1 MMKIVLNGIET
12 NNKGAELMLY
22 AILQEIERKYP
33 DAEVF
38 LPYGATQKDMSYLH
52 TNLRVRNMPL
62 MGLRKAVVKMK
73 IAGILRRVLKVDT
86 SFITE
91 ENLVK
96 DAAYFIDASG
106 FSISDQWNP
115 SPARVDRWKYLCR
128 KYGGGRTRMIFLPQ
142 AFGPAHLPATR
153 TILQYLSEYATLI
166 MPREE
171 VSENWLLRCGVDKN
185 KIRRHPD
192 FTILVEGVFPVGY
205 ERLKGGICIIP
216 NARMIDKGTI
226 SEDAYLSVL
235 EHIIIICQESGHTVY
250 LLNHEG
256 PEDAE
261 LAKKCAKRVKDT
273 EVVTGLNALEV
284 KGLIS
289 TSYLCISSR
298 FHGVIS
304 ALNSCVPCL
313 STSWTHKYA
322 ELYKDYDL
330 SGHVLDLQDMTGMER
345 RIREAYQLE
354 YNAHIREHLVQQKT
368 RMKENTV
375 AMWREVWG

>member
-38 LPYGATQKDMSYLH
+38 LPYVAAQKDMSYLH

-171 VSENWLLRCGVDKN
+171 VSENWLIRGGVNKD
-185 KIRRHPD
+185 KIRRHHD

-216 NARMIDKGTI
+216 NARMIDKGVL
-226 SEDAYLSVL
+226 SKEDYLS
-235 EHIIIICQESGHTVY
+235 IIRGIFSICQASGRKVY

-256 PEDAE
+256 PQDAE
-261 LAKKCAKRVKDT
+261 LARECVRSLKDA
-273 EVVTGLNALEV
+273 EVVTELNALEV
-284 KGLIS
+284 KGLIA
-289 TSYLCISSR
+289 TSYLCVSSR

-313 STSWTHKYA
+313 STSWSHKYA
-322 ELYKDYDL
+322 ELYKDYGL
-330 SGHVLDLQDMTGMER
+330 SDCVLDLSDLPRMES
-345 RIREAYQLE
+345 RIREYLQPE
-354 YNAHIREHLVQQKT
+354 SNALIREHLT
-368 RMKENTV
+368 RQIKRMEQNTRT
-375 AMWREVWG
+375 MWEEVWE